1 MSSENGPL
9 QADTLNGVINTK
21 SDEVFG
27 KSPSYVDNTPNSAL
41 KSILTM

>member
-9 QADTLNGVINTK
+9 QVDTLNGVINTK